1 MVEIVMK
8 KGPWTPEEDEILSS
22 YIKREGGGRWRTLP
36 KKAGLRRCGKSCR
49 LRWMNYLRPSVK
61 RGGISLEEEDLILRL
76 HRLLGNRWALI
87 AGRIP
92 GRTDNE
98 IKNYWN
104 TNLSKKLISQGIDPR
119 THKPLSSSSSNPNY
133 QNFVHISCSM
143 EQPEVG
149 LPNSNEIIS
158 NPNSNKDENKED
170 EILSYSA
177 DDATVLIPLC
187 FTSLGHLE
195 WSSQPPLS
203 STFHLQVTTTTLP
216 LATGI
221 VCTRGDRVQSNKE
234 DKKEKECK
242 EKSSWSNV
250 VVTTILHDNEQPRRM
265 EIVCTAVVRSHVDH
279 DEPHAQYT

>member
-1 MVEIVMK
+1 MGKMVEIGMK

-61 RGGISLEEEDLILRL
+61 RGGISPEEEDLILRL
-76 HRLLGNRWALI
+76 HCLLGNRWALI

-133 QNFVHISCSM
+133 QNFVHLSCSM

-177 DDATVLIPLC
+177 DDAFLDSLI
-187 FTSLGHLE
+187 
-195 WSSQPPLS
+195 
-203 STFHLQVTTTTLP
+203 
-216 LATGI
+216 
-221 VCTRGDRVQSNKE
+221 
-234 DKKEKECK
+234 
-242 EKSSWSNV
+242 
-250 VVTTILHDNEQPRRM
+250 NEEM
-265 EIVCTAVVRSHVDH
+265 
-279 DEPHAQYT
+279 